1 MEETAI
7 PLHSW
12 FWLIVP
18 MSIVFLLSIVNYF
31 RNRYRGSEAEQ
42 NNSRNDAAGNKTAS
56 GKDPATGK

>member
-18 MSIVFLLSIVNYF
+18 MSAVFLLSIVNYL
-31 RNRYRGSEAEQ
+31 R
-42 NNSRNDAAGNKTAS
+42 SRKKRADRIDNGN
-56 GKDPATGK
+56 